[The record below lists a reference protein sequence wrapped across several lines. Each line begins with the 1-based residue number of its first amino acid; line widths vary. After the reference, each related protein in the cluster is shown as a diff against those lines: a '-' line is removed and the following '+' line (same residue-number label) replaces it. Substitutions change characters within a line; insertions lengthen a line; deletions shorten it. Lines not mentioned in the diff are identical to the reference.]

1 MLHDEF
7 AASEFETLVNLRFG
21 TSNVPVPPPV
31 DSVPHVPDDSVIS
44 VSPAGST
51 LFHETC
57 VRAIVFGLWLA
68 TVIVRFVVFP
78 TATEVGLNAAVIT
91 GGAAVTFTL
100 LDVPLTAV

>member
-1 MLHDEF
+1 MLHNEF
-7 AASEFETLVNLRFG
+7 AASEFETLVNLRVG

-31 DSVPHVPDDSVIS
+31 ASVPHVPDDSVIS

-57 VRAIVFGLWLA
+57 VRAIVFWFA

-78 TATEVGLNAAVIT
+78 TATEFGLNAAVIT
-91 GGAAVTFTL
+91 GGAAVTVTL
-100 LDVPLTAV
+100 FDVPA